1 MEQIYDYLYA
11 NVDKEPGKLIQTVS
25 RRFKVDVFEANRIYD
40 SWKQE
45 YMEPKHEVSGRAILR
60 EKGSL

>member
-11 NVDKEPGKLIQTVS
+11 NVDKEPRKLIQTVS

-45 YMEPKHEVSGRAILR
+45 YMKPKYEASGRAILR